1 MLERVQPVLVADQH
15 LEWSKDGKKPDRH
28 PHHGA
33 SLGRLQARRSG
44 EERYHRIMRFW
55 TRIFAVSFAMGIYY
69 MNRLINKGP
78 QDHAPSADE
87 ETLPNRPIAAAHG
100 AGREALG
107 K

>member
-1 MLERVQPVLVADQH
+1 VVYGIV
-15 LEWSKDGKKPDRH
+15 
-28 PHHGA
+28 
-33 SLGRLQARRSG
+33 
-44 EERYHRIMRFW
+44 
-55 TRIFAVSFAMGIYY
+55 FAMGIYY

-107 K
+107 R

>member
-1 MLERVQPVLVADQH
+1 VSAAQVLTTLV
-15 LEWSKDGKKPDRH
+15 LFVVVYG
-28 PHHGA
+28 
-33 SLGRLQARRSG
+33 
-44 EERYHRIMRFW
+44 
-55 TRIFAVSFAMGIYY
+55 VVFAMGIYY
-69 MNRLINKGP
+69 MNRLINNGP